1 MFCGKTKDL
10 FPCVI
15 CVLWILNL
23 KKNKKQKRKLSLGLW
38 ALLNVIKHVSA
49 EISFETWKLRYAL
62 VTAVPRSVKDT
73 GVRLETQVGKL
84 PFQQWP
90 LRSKRIPACAEPSR
104 NALDFWRWNTWALAA
119 SEGAQ
124 QGGTFTESLL
134 SYPIRP
140 ICLARHVTSRHGGP
154 IIVDVPYTVAS

>member
-1 MFCGKTKDL
+1 M
-10 FPCVI
+10 
-15 CVLWILNL
+15 LNI
-23 KKNKKQKRKLSLGLW
+23 
-38 ALLNVIKHVSA
+38 IKHVSA
-49 EISFETWKLRYAL
+49 EISFETWKLHYAL

-124 QGGTFTESLL
+124 QGGDFHRIAIVIPNSTDL
-134 SYPIRP
+134 PR
-140 ICLARHVTSRHGGP
+140 TSRHGGP
-154 IIVDVPYTVAS
+154 IVVDVPYTVASFQVPFLYYFVNSDSDNLSLTASISIRRLHYSTDLE